1 MEIVTRKNAFWGTL
15 IIPQNKRFT
24 VPDGIGTGLVARG
37 MAEQI
42 SPEIVEEFKK
52 KKGK

>member
-1 MEIVTRKNAFWGTL
+1 MEIVTRKNAYWGTL

-24 VPDGIGTGLVARG
+24 VPAEIGTGLIARG

-42 SPEIVEEFKK
+42 SPEIAEDSKR
-52 KKGK
+52 KGKK